1 MPPLEKNDW
10 LRVSERRKMEALM
23 DPRKIRKRPCA
34 RVLTPDADGQVTAEI
49 MEFPGC
55 VTFGDDA
62 PSALTKLEEVASE
75 WIAAAADK
83 TFLNRWT
90 ALTTAENLFF
100 E

>member
-1 MPPLEKNDW
+1 
-10 LRVSERRKMEALM
+10 
-23 DPRKIRKRPCA
+23 
-34 RVLTPDADGQVTAEI
+34 
-49 MEFPGC
+49 MEFAGC